1 MSRPDP
7 APTRGGG
14 GDPLGKL
21 RPKGMKKAPSR
32 SVIEEMGASSEELTS
47 TAALHAVPS
56 TREEPAPVQEPTIAP
71 THHSHEQTPS
81 EQVQPAGPPAREP
94 EPAPPVLD
102 AASQPTDSP
111 TSENA
116 QKKLKKTGYWEP
128 PEFGERMRAAFIATS
143 AAEGHESLS
152 AFICAVLE
160 REVERLEEK
169 YNAGEQYKKGARG
182 VRRGRPVGS

>member
-7 APTRGGG
+7 APRRGGEV
-14 GDPLGKL
+14 DPLAKL

-32 SVIEEMGASSEELTS
+32 SVVEEMGAAAESPPLTP
-47 TAALHAVPS
+47 TLHAVPS
-56 TREEPAPVQEPTIAP
+56 ARDEQEAVPEPPVEPERLTYQQAQSEPPVPAVEPRRADEEP
-71 THHSHEQTPS
+71 
-81 EQVQPAGPPAREP
+81 REP
-94 EPAPPVLD
+94 EVVQQSAEPA
-102 AASQPTDSP
+102 SGS
-111 TSENA
+111 A

-128 PEFGERMRAAFIATS
+128 PEFGERMRAAFVDTS

-152 AFICAVLE
+152 AFICSVLE

-169 YNAGEQYKKGARG
+169 YNGGERYRKGARG

>member
-7 APTRGGG
+7 APKRGGD
-14 GDPLGKL
+14 GDPLAKL

-32 SVIEEMGASSEELTS
+32 SVIAEMGTSAESSVVPP
-47 TAALHAVPS
+47 ALHAVPS
-56 TREEPAPVQEPTIAP
+56 SKEQPELSREAAAETVQQLHQYESHEKPAP
-71 THHSHEQTPS
+71 
-81 EQVQPAGPPAREP
+81 ARKPDP
-94 EPAPPVLD
+94 EPVRSVPTTPQT
-102 AASQPTDSP
+102 SQP
-111 TSENA
+111 TSENV

-128 PEFGERMRAAFIATS
+128 PEFGERMRAAFVDTA

-169 YNAGEQYKKGARG
+169 YNGGERYRKGARG

>member
-7 APTRGGG
+7 APRRGGE
-14 GDPLGKL
+14 GDPLARL

-32 SVIEEMGASSEELTS
+32 SVIEEMGASAELPPS
-47 TAALHAVPS
+47 TPTLHAVPS
-56 TREEPAPVQEPTIAP
+56 SKEEPK
-71 THHSHEQTPS
+71 
-81 EQVQPAGPPAREP
+81 PAREP
-94 EPAPPVLD
+94 AAEPTRQAYQQAPREQTSSARTPTREPEPEPARPVV
-102 AASQPTDSP
+102 ASQPTDP
-111 TSENA
+111 PAAENA
-116 QKKLKKTGYWEP
+116 EKKLKKTGYWEP
-128 PEFGERMRAAFIATS
+128 PEFGERMRAAFIDTS

-169 YNAGEQYKKGARG
+169 YNGGERYRKGARG

>member
-7 APTRGGG
+7 APRRGGEV
-14 GDPLGKL
+14 DPLAKL

-32 SVIEEMGASSEELTS
+32 SVVEEMGA
-47 TAALHAVPS
+47 AAEPPPPAPTLHAVRS
-56 TREEPAPVQEPTIAP
+56 TRDEPEVVPEPAAEPERLTQQQGQPVQPIAAPEPP
-71 THHSHEQTPS
+71 GRPDPEP
-81 EQVQPAGPPAREP
+81 REP
-94 EPAPPVLD
+94 EVVQQPLAAPV
-102 AASQPTDSP
+102 
-111 TSENA
+111 SENA

-128 PEFGERMRAAFIATS
+128 PEFGERMRAAFVDTS

-169 YNAGEQYKKGARG
+169 YNGGERYRKGTRG